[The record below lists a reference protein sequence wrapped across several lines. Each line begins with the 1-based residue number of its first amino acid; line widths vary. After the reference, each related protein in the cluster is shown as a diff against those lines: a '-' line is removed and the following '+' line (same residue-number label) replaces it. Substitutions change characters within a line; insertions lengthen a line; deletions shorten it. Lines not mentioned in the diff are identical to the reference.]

1 MSTNAPPPR
10 DLTPLATL
18 DPPSTSRTWMTSPHP
33 HLPMVA
39 TACSDKTVRIY
50 SLTSFTLLSVVSGG
64 HKRSIRSVAWKPGT
78 RGESVLATGSF
89 DASAGIWRKYERN
102 AGAEGGVVLDEE
114 DFTGGGG
121 GGGDEGDAESDDDYT
136 FSVLLDGHESEIKS
150 LAFSPGGNL
159 LATCSRDK
167 SVWIWE
173 ELEDD
178 NFETVAVLQE
188 HEGDVKCVAWHP
200 SEELLA
206 SASYD
211 DTVRLW
217 REDLDDW
224 GQCALLSGHRGT
236 VWWVEFEGVEVS
248 GMSGVLAGEGLRE
261 EQRALLEE
269 RERAGPRLVSCSDDL
284 TIRIWRRIPKERG
297 ESSRGPNGVP
307 SILRTSSIEEDWV
320 EETRL
325 PKAHGRAIYT
335 ATWSKKAGLIASTG
349 SDGKI
354 VIYQERWKSD
364 ASASAS
370 AASEVNGDAMDTS
383 DGTLLAEG
391 NQKDSSLTEWVIIAE
406 IEGAHGVFEV
416 NHVCWT
422 RRCDKGKRSS
432 EEEVIVST
440 GDDGEVKVW
449 TLDG

>member
-18 DPPSTSRTWMTSPHP
+18 DPQHKPHVDDLPTSTPPHGG
-33 HLPMVA
+33 
-39 TACSDKTVRIY
+39 DR
-50 SLTSFTLLSVVSGG
+50 LLRQNLVSGG

-102 AGAEGGVVLDEE
+102 AGAEGGVVLDEG

-121 GGGDEGDAESDDDYT
+121 GEGMRGMQSQMTTTPSA
-136 FSVLLDGHESEIKS
+136 
-150 LAFSPGGNL
+150 
-159 LATCSRDK
+159 RDK

-236 VWWVEFEGVEVS
+236 VWWVEFEGVE
-248 GMSGVLAGEGLRE
+248 
-261 EQRALLEE
+261 
-269 RERAGPRLVSCSDDL
+269 
-284 TIRIWRRIPKERG
+284 
-297 ESSRGPNGVP
+297 GPNGVP

-335 ATWSKKAGLIASTG
+335 ATWSKKTGLIASTG

-416 NHVCWT
+416 NHVCWA